1 MAQRIC
7 IFGASGA
14 TGLALT
20 QQAIARGHEVTAFV
34 RSESAKEKLP
44 PGVTVVVGNL
54 LDREDVARARS
65 LAAMRS

>member
-1 MAQRIC
+1 MTQRIC
-7 IFGASGA
+7 FFGASGA
-14 TGLALT
+14 TGLVLT
-20 QQAIARGHEVTAFV
+20 QQALARGYDVAAFV